1 MKPTLIALALSV
13 SAAFAQSPAVEPR
26 AVGDQIDIN
35 EIDRTL
41 KAIDIDR
48 TSGGE
53 GERQSAAYLERKL
66 AEYGVHHARYDM
78 KAYLSWPKRATVSA
92 SGASGAAGAEFRGVT
107 PAFSASTGP
116 SGMTADLFFLPPKRN
131 PESDDPGPLPPPVRG
146 KIVVAPGLIAPEV
159 VLRAQQA
166 GAAGVIHVNDND
178 ILHEMIATTIWGTP
192 GASEIDRLPRIPVA
206 SITQS

>member
-1 MKPTLIALALSV
+1 MRMRATLLLVAALAGTV
-13 SAAFAQSPAVEPR
+13 FAQSATVDPKS
-26 AVGDQIDIN
+26 VGDQIDIN

-41 KAIDIDR
+41 KAIDVDR

-116 SGMTADLFFLPPKRN
+116 SG
-131 PESDDPGPLPPPVRG
+131 
-146 KIVVAPGLIAPEV
+146 
-159 VLRAQQA
+159 
-166 GAAGVIHVNDND
+166 
-178 ILHEMIATTIWGTP
+178 
-192 GASEIDRLPRIPVA
+192 
-206 SITQS
+206 